1 VRLISFD
8 LLLNL
13 SLLPLSFFKQI
24 NKKKKTGFL
33 ALLSQLTVVADTS
46 KEAFGARFD
55 EMGLGEKKR
64 EEKGEG
70 EKEDKNSSYQ
80 IFVVEETKEAKIVAT
95 ATLLLEK
102 KFIRG
107 CGLAGHIEDV
117 VVDESVRGQKL
128 GLR

>member
-1 VRLISFD
+1 
-8 LLLNL
+8 
-13 SLLPLSFFKQI
+13 
-24 NKKKKTGFL
+24 
-33 ALLSQLTVVADTS
+33 
-46 KEAFGARFD
+46 
-55 EMGLGEKKR
+55 MGLGG

-70 EKEDKNSSYQ
+70 EKENKNSSYQ

>member
-1 VRLISFD
+1 MD
-8 LLLNL
+8 L
-13 SLLPLSFFKQI
+13 
-24 NKKKKTGFL
+24 G
-33 ALLSQLTVVADTS
+33 
-46 KEAFGARFD
+46 
-55 EMGLGEKKR
+55 GEDGENAKDGG
-64 EEKGEG
+64 EERGEG
-70 EKEDKNSSYQ
+70 GENKNSSYR